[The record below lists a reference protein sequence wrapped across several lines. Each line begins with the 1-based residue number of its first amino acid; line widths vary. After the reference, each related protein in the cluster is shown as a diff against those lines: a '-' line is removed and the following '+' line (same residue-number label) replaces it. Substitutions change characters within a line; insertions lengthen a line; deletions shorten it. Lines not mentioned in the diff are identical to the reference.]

1 MGKKT
6 KNNKE
11 DLGKRHVLPFGF
23 WAQVG
28 AVVMVALAVLLVF
41 SWFSAGGKA
50 LEVISSTG
58 QDLIGAAYFVLPA
71 LLTYLAVLI
80 FRANDNRLPASVW
93 VGSGLMLVWVAGL
106 AGLMNENGGVV
117 GNFLDGMLLG
127 LMSGGVI
134 AFVLVLL
141 IFITAIFVQ
150 GATPK
155 KIIDFL
161 MKKFR
166 KQPKATEEKKTAT
179 KLEKSGFK
187 MNASVALEQS
197 DDKKEKPA
205 VEKPEPK
212 QALMAVSDPNWK
224 MPPLDL
230 LEKKQ
235 SPADAGNVQENA
247 EKIRRT
253 MSEFGVEVEME
264 GANIGPKVTQYT
276 FRPPSGVKM
285 QRITALEDNFRLNL
299 AAKDGLRI
307 EAPIPGRDVVGIEVP
322 NLKYAGVGLRS
333 ILESKQWKETTKP
346 LVFAIGKDIAG
357 DAVVCD
363 LNKAPHLLVAGTTG
377 SGKSVML
384 NTLIT
389 SFLFRNSPSDLRL
402 ILIDPKGNE
411 LAPYKDIPHLLAPI
425 ITTTDKVVSALKW
438 SVNEMERRFQLFGN
452 IGAKDIVSY
461 NEKLQSTRQKI
472 STPDENGVMQ
482 EHDDGK
488 MPYIVIV
495 FDEMSDFMM
504 TAKRDI
510 EGLIVRIAQ
519 KARAAGIH
527 LVLATQYP
535 KKEVITG
542 LIKGNVPTRISFKVA
557 EQVNSRVIL
566 DQVGAEKLLGSG
578 DMLLLAPQVNKLQRI
593 QGAWVSDGEIE
604 AISDFLRMQ
613 APPQYNE
620 DVLAQPVQVGGVMG
634 GGVVADQGGGNDDN
648 DFIDAARLVI
658 ETRKASV
665 SSLQTRLRF
674 GFNKA
679 SRIMMELEER
689 GVVGPQDGT
698 RPREVLM
705 SSLDE
710 LET

>member
-1 MGKKT
+1 MS
-6 KNNKE
+6 
-11 DLGKRHVLPFGF
+11 D
-23 WAQVG
+23 
-28 AVVMVALAVLLVF
+28 
-41 SWFSAGGKA
+41 
-50 LEVISSTG
+50 
-58 QDLIGAAYFVLPA
+58 
-71 LLTYLAVLI
+71 
-80 FRANDNRLPASVW
+80 
-93 VGSGLMLVWVAGL
+93 
-106 AGLMNENGGVV
+106 NGGVV
-117 GNFLDGMLLG
+117 GGFLDGILLG
-127 LMSGGVI
+127 LMSKGVV
-134 AFVLVLL
+134 AFVLVFLT
-141 IFITAIFVQ
+141 FITIIFVQ
-150 GATPK
+150 GASPK
-155 KIIDFL
+155 KIIAFWL
-161 MKKFR
+161 KKFK
-166 KQPKATEEKKTAT
+166 KQEKPAEAGTEKNKV
-179 KLEKSGFK
+179 KPEKSGFK
-187 MNASVALEQS
+187 MNASVALEPAS
-197 DDKKEKPA
+197 ETKDKVAPEKQE
-205 VEKPEPK
+205 VKS
-212 QALMAVSDPNWK
+212 ALMAVSDPNWK
-224 MPPLDL
+224 MPPIDL

-253 MSEFGVEVEME
+253 LSEFGIDVEME

-276 FRPPSGVKM
+276 FRPPSGIKM

-333 ILESKQWKETTKP
+333 ILESRQWKEAHKP

-357 DAVVCD
+357 DAVICD
-363 LNKAPHLLVAGTTG
+363 INKAPHLLVAGTTG

-389 SFLFRNSPSDLRL
+389 SLLFRNSPSDLRL

-411 LAPYKDIPHLLAPI
+411 LAPYRDIPHLLAPI
-425 ITTTDKVVSALKW
+425 ITTTEKVVSALKW
-438 SVNEMERRFQLFGN
+438 SVNEMERRFQLFAN

-461 NEKLQSTRQKI
+461 NEKLQDTKQKV

-557 EQVNSRVIL
+557 EQVNSRVVL

-578 DMLLLAPQVNKLQRI
+578 DMLLLSPQVNKLQRI
-593 QGAWVSDGEIE
+593 QGAWVSDPEIE

-613 APPQYNE
+613 APPQYN
-620 DVLAQPVQVGGVMG
+620 DDILAQPVQIAGSGGMTM
-634 GGVVADQGGGNDDN
+634 ASMSNSDN
-648 DFIDAARLVI
+648 DLMEAAKLVV
-658 ETRKASV
+658 ESRKASV
-665 SSLQTRLRF
+665 SFLQTRLRF

-689 GVVGPQDGT
+689 GIVGPQDGS
-698 RPREVLM
+698 RPREVLI

-710 LET
+710 LDL

>member
-1 MGKKT
+1 MGKKS
-6 KNNKE
+6 KRKE
-11 DLGKRHVLPFGF
+11 DSGKRHVLPFGF

-28 AVVMVALAVLLVF
+28 AVAMVALSILLVF
-41 SWFSAGGKA
+41 SWFSAGGRA
-50 LEVISSTG
+50 LEVVRDFGIG
-58 QDLIGAAYFVLPA
+58 LIGAAYYLLPI

-80 FRANDNRLPASVW
+80 FRSTDNRLPTSVW
-93 VGSGLMLVWVAGL
+93 AGSTLVLIWFSGLSGLM
-106 AGLMNENGGVV
+106 NDNGGAV
-117 GNFLDGMLLG
+117 GGFLDGLLLG
-127 LMSGGVI
+127 LMSKGVL
-134 AFVLVLL
+134 AFVLVLF
-141 IFITAIFVQ
+141 IFITVIFVQ
-150 GATPK
+150 GASPK
-155 KIIDFL
+155 KIIESLFR
-161 MKKFR
+161 KFK
-166 KQPKATEEKKTAT
+166 KQPKTAETETEKDKP
-179 KLEKSGFK
+179 KSEKSAFK
-187 MNASVALEQS
+187 MNASVALEPAG
-197 DDKKEKPA
+197 DKKDKAAPEKQEA
-205 VEKPEPK
+205 KP
-212 QALMAVSDPNWK
+212 ALMAVSDPNWK
-224 MPPLDL
+224 MPPIDL

-253 MSEFGVEVEME
+253 LSEFGIDVEME

-276 FRPPSGVKM
+276 FRPPSGIKM

-333 ILESKQWKETTKP
+333 ILESKQWKEADKP

-357 DAVVCD
+357 DAVICD
-363 LNKAPHLLVAGTTG
+363 INKAPHLLVAGTTG

-389 SFLFRNSPSDLRL
+389 SLLFRNSPSDLRL

-438 SVNEMERRFQLFGN
+438 SVNEMERRFQLFAN

-461 NEKLQSTRQKI
+461 NEKLQSTKQKV
-472 STPDENGVMQ
+472 STPDENGVMH

-578 DMLLLAPQVNKLQRI
+578 DMLLLSPQVNKLQRI
-593 QGAWVSDGEIE
+593 QGAWVSDAEIE

-613 APPQYNE
+613 APPQYN
-620 DVLAQPVQVGGVMG
+620 DDILAQPVQIAGNGGVMAAA
-634 GGVVADQGGGNDDN
+634 GVSNGDD
-648 DFIDAARLVI
+648 DLMEAARLVV

-665 SSLQTRLRF
+665 SFLQTRLRF

-689 GVVGPQDGT
+689 GIVSPQDGS
-698 RPREVLM
+698 RPREVLI

-710 LET
+710 LEL